1 MVQVGGRLQ
10 NKVLNGFHHF
20 DGDGLKSAMPPMEP
34 TSRMACMNSFAS
46 ASGQDGWFFIP
57 GFDGLGA

>member
-1 MVQVGGRLQ
+1 MVQVDGRLQ

-20 DGDGLKSAMPPMEP
+20 DGDGLNRLQCLPWSPLRAWLARTALRP
-34 TSRMACMNSFAS
+34 

-57 GFDGLGA
+57 VLMG